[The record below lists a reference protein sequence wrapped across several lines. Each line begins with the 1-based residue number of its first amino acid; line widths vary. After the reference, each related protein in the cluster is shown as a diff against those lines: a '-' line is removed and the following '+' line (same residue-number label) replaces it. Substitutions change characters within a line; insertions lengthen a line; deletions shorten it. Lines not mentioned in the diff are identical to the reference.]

1 MTKIGFTKFR
11 STPDERD
18 RIKKAAKVAG
28 TDASKLM
35 RDAIMRR
42 VVRIEKQAARQPE
55 GESE

>member
-1 MTKIGFTKFR
+1 MKYR
-11 STPDERD
+11 ATPKERD

-28 TDASKLM
+28 MGASKLQ

>member
-1 MTKIGFTKFR
+1 MLKSIFMKYR
-11 STPDERD
+11 ASPEERD

-28 TDASKLM
+28 MGASKLQ